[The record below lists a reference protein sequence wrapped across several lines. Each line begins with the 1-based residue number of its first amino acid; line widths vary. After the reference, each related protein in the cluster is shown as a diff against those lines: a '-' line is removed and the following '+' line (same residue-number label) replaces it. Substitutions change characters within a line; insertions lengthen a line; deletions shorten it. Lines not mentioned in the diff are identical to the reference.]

1 MFSISECVSPKL
13 RDIRLATDS
22 YSRTS
27 GTDKK
32 NVNLLLSIND
42 KSLNDAP
49 FLERKADITTQ
60 VSMTINDFI
69 LVLYAI
75 PN

>member
-1 MFSISECVSPKL
+1 ML
-13 RDIRLATDS
+13 
-22 YSRTS
+22 
-27 GTDKK
+27 KK
-32 NVNLLLSIND
+32 VVLFMDCEKERND

-75 PN
+75 PTWSQDIAFY